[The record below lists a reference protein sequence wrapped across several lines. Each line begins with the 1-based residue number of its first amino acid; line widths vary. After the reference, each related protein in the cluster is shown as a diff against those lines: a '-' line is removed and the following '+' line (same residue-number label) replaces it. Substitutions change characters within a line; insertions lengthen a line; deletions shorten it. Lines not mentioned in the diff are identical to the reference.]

1 MTIIC
6 RHFQTTV
13 HRYCAALLARSTAPT
28 PNPVLNAVPAKS
40 KFHNMLEYTNHYN
53 SQTVRDLVE
62 GVKRQSKKA

>member
-1 MTIIC
+1 M
-6 RHFQTTV
+6 
-13 HRYCAALLARSTAPT
+13 

-40 KFHNMLEYTNHYN
+40 KFHNMLEYINHYK